1 MAYISK
7 TSKSVLEENPT
18 NTVLMNSQVYKDG
31 TVWMDSL
38 VISNPLIVRIL

>member
-7 TSKSVLEENPT
+7 TSKSVLENPT